1 VANAFVLVACVS
13 AASRSDEPAV
23 ISAPTPASREELA
36 RVVSAALHGAPVT
49 LADDALTK
57 ESLLIIERA
66 RRRDADGVRID
77 GRVME
82 KPEQFELV
90 KSASQCVLI
99 HRRTGER
106 HVLTHTTCTRASTM

>member
-1 VANAFVLVACVS
+1 MARESHLAIVANAFVLVACVS
-13 AASRSDEPAV
+13 AASRSDESAV

-36 RVVSAALHGAPVT
+36 RVVSAAR
-49 LADDALTK
+49 
-57 ESLLIIERA
+57 RA
-66 RRRDADGVRID
+66 